1 MTTVEKIKA
10 LCKERKVA
18 MYKLEKELGFGNGY
32 IGQLKKGSLPAE
44 RLVAVANYFSLPLSY
59 FTDIEEEKTT
69 DTNVDGNSS
78 MKDKIK
84 QMSTEDLADLIA
96 ACAAEVARRQT
107 D

>member
-1 MTTVEKIKA
+1 MTTVEKIRV
-10 LCKERKVA
+10 LCKEREVPV
-18 MYKLEKELGFGNGY
+18 YQLEQKLKFGNGY
-32 IGQLKKGSLPAE
+32 FSKLKKGSIPSE
-44 RLVAVANYFSLPLSY
+44 RLVAVANFFSLPLSY
-59 FTDIEEEKTT
+59 FIETEEEKTT